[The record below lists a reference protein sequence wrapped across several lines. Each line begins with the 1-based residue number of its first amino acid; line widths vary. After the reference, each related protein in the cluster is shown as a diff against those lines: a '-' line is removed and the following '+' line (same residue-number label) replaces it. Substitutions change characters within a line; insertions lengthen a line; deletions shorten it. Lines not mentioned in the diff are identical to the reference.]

1 MQSIVTTAVARRL
14 IGFAAALACAG
25 ISVGASAASIEVK
38 VQGVTGG
45 KGKVLVAVCDKATFL
60 KDCKYSAS
68 APALQG
74 ETTVTVRDVPAGT
87 WAVLSYQD
95 ANDNGKLDRNVLGI
109 PKENYGFSRD
119 ARGRFGPPSFEDAA
133 FVLQEEQIVSTVVLR

>member
-1 MQSIVTTAVARRL
+1 MQSATFVRVLGAIAMCGATL
-14 IGFAAALACAG
+14 
-25 ISVGASAASIEVK
+25 GASAASIEVK

-45 KGKVLVAVCDKATFL
+45 KGQVKVAVCDKSTFL
-60 KDCKYSAS
+60 KDCLHTAS

-74 ETTVTVRDVPAGT
+74 ETVVTVRDVPPGT

-95 ANDNGKLDRNVLGI
+95 ENDNGKLDRNVIGI

-133 FVLQEEQIVSTVVLR
+133 FEVRDEKTTSTVVLR

>member
-1 MQSIVTTAVARRL
+1 MHSTVTTARHL
-14 IGFAAALACAG
+14 IGLVTVLACAG
-25 ISVGASAASIEVK
+25 ISLGASAASIEVK

-60 KDCKYSAS
+60 KECVYSAS
-68 APALQG
+68 APAMQG

-133 FVLQEEQIVSTVVLR
+133 FVLQEEHIVSTVVLR

>member
-1 MQSIVTTAVARRL
+1 MQSVILVRTLASIVL
-14 IGFAAALACAG
+14 L
-25 ISVGASAASIEVK
+25 GASLASQAASIEVK
-38 VQGVTGG
+38 VQGVVGG
-45 KGKVLVAVCDKATFL
+45 KGQVKVAVCDKATFL
-60 KDCKYSAS
+60 KNCVHTAS

-74 ETTVTVRDVPAGT
+74 ETVVTVRDVPPGT

-95 ANDNGKLDRNVLGI
+95 VNDNGELDRNVIGI

-133 FVLQEEQIVSTVVLR
+133 FEVRDENATSTVKLR

>member
-1 MQSIVTTAVARRL
+1 MQSAILGRTL
-14 IGFAAALACAG
+14 LSLALL
-25 ISVGASAASIEVK
+25 GASLASHAASIEVK
-38 VQGVTGG
+38 VQGVVGG
-45 KGKVLVAVCDKATFL
+45 KGQVKVAVCDKATFL
-60 KDCKYSAS
+60 KNCVHTAS

-74 ETTVTVRDVPAGT
+74 ETVVTVRDVPPGT

-95 ANDNGKLDRNVLGI
+95 VNDNGELDRNVIGI

-133 FVLQEEQIVSTVVLR
+133 FEVREENATSTVKLR

>member
-1 MQSIVTTAVARRL
+1 MQSAILGRTL
-14 IGFAAALACAG
+14 LSFALLSASLA
-25 ISVGASAASIEVK
+25 SHAASIEVK
-38 VQGVTGG
+38 VQGVVGG
-45 KGKVLVAVCDKATFL
+45 KGQVKVAVCDKATFL
-60 KDCKYSAS
+60 KNCVHTAS

-74 ETTVTVRDVPAGT
+74 ETVVTVRDVPPGT

-95 ANDNGKLDRNVLGI
+95 VNDNGELDRNVIGI

-133 FVLQEEQIVSTVVLR
+133 FEVRDEKATSTVMLR